1 MVAAKYTLLT
11 VLLILMVAPSL
22 QSELEIVRS
31 KPLNGAYTFAASP
44 VFSLESWMNGSFQDQ
59 YHRHTEDSAGFKPDW
74 VRLHNQL
81 DHSIFSVPNPSTV
94 IRGKRGNYFTHE
106 YITASLGYDHLN
118 RGLIDQ
124 RVMKLRRLQ
133 QFLWDEKGIFL
144 LVIVAP
150 DKVLFY
156 PEDIPDRFTRRKPG
170 ISGRDYL
177 VKACAG
183 NGINY
188 IDFNPWFRQMKDTSR
203 WLLFPAT
210 GVHWS
215 VYGSVLAADSV
226 IRYLEKH
233 LGRPMPGLRID
244 RIEMAEKP
252 RQFDDD
258 VNETMNLVWD
268 VDHPPLAYP
277 VFHFV
282 TNRITDAMQSSGIK
296 TQNPRKQLPRQG
308 DNPPSMANQTH
319 SPVNQTHFPADQSQF
334 PTDQSQFPVDKTRL
348 PADQK
353 QSPGSKV
360 KALFIGDS
368 FYWAWYDLGIIG
380 RVFDKM
386 EFWYYD
392 REVYPEKFTQQ
403 KFTADV
409 DLRESVER
417 QDVIVLLQVG
427 GGWGNP
433 GAGFV
438 DRAYA
443 AYFSGNK

>member
-1 MVAAKYTLLT
+1 MVVTKYTLLT
-11 VLLILMVAPSL
+11 ILLMLMVAPSL
-22 QSELEIVRS
+22 QSELEFVQS

-44 VFSLESWMNGSFQDQ
+44 VFSPESWLNGAFQDQ
-59 YHRHTEDSAGFKPDW
+59 YQRHMQDSAGFKPDW

-81 DHSIFSVPNPSTV
+81 DHSIFSVPHPSTV

-124 RVMKLRRLQ
+124 RVMKLRKLQ
-133 QFLWDEKGIFL
+133 QFFLDEKGIFL

-183 NGINY
+183 NGINF

-215 VYGSVLAADSV
+215 VYGSVLAADSA
-226 IRYLEKH
+226 IRYLEQH
-233 LGRPMPGLRID
+233 LGRPMPGLHID

-268 VDHPPLAYP
+268 VGHPPLAYP
-277 VFHFV
+277 VFH
-282 TNRITDAMQSSGIK
+282 NDSSNIT
-296 TQNPRKQLPRQG
+296 
-308 DNPPSMANQTH
+308 
-319 SPVNQTHFPADQSQF
+319 
-334 PTDQSQFPVDKTRL
+334 
-348 PADQK
+348 DQK
-353 QSPGSKV
+353 QSPGNKV

-380 RVFDKM
+380 QVFDKM

-403 KFTADV
+403 KFTTDV

-433 GAGFV
+433 GAGFI

-443 AYFSGNK
+443 AYFTEQKMNR